1 MQNLFSA
8 EQAIN
13 YFIGGVG
20 MRVVS
25 VSSLKGD
32 EILGKQIFDE
42 SGRVLLNAGVELTP
56 FYIERI
62 KQLGI
67 LSVYIDDDIS
77 KNVIIEESISDKT
90 RQMSK
95 HAVKQMIEVYCREGK
110 TDNSSIMNSVNSVID
125 DILSNKNVLI
135 NVAEISS
142 SDNNIY
148 SHSVNVCVLSTI
160 IGTHMGYSMSK
171 LRDIATGAMLHDIG
185 RIKMLNDK
193 KVLAEHNN
201 KEELDKYIELMH
213 PKVGYDFLGEQH
225 VWNAYV
231 KVAALMHHER
241 CDGSGY
247 PLKLKG
253 EEINQI
259 AKIVSICDVFDN
271 LISGRGSEE
280 SKTVYEAIE
289 YLVGMSNIYF
299 DEEMVRK
306 FTMNIAAFPTGSGVV
321 LSSNEKGLVIKQN
334 NSMPMRPVIKVIYD
348 KAGNML
354 SNPYE
359 VDLLKELTFFITKT
373 CEI

>member
-1 MQNLFSA
+1 
-8 EQAIN
+8 
-13 YFIGGVG
+13 
-20 MRVVS
+20 MRVVN

-42 SGRVLLNAGVELTP
+42 SGRVLLNAGVELRP

-77 KNVIIEESISDKT
+77 KNVVIEESISDKT

-110 TDNSSIMNSVNSVID
+110 TDNSSIMNSVNSVIED
-125 DILSNKNVLI
+125 VLSNKNVLI
-135 NVAEISS
+135 NVAEISA

-160 IGTHMGYSMSK
+160 IGTHMGYSMLK
-171 LRDIATGAMLHDIG
+171 LRDIATAAMLHDIG
-185 RIKMLNDK
+185 KIKMLNDNK
-193 KVLAEHNN
+193 ILAEYKN

-213 PKVGYDFLGEQH
+213 PKVGYDFLGEQR

-271 LISGRGSEE
+271 LISGRGTEE
-280 SKTVYEAIE
+280 SKTVYEVIE
-289 YLVGMSNIYF
+289 YLIGMSNIYF

-306 FTMNIAAFPTGSGVV
+306 FTMNIAAFPTGSGVL
-321 LSSNEKGLVIKQN
+321 LSSNEKGLVVKQN
-334 NSMPMRPVIKVIYD
+334 NSMPMRPVVKVIYD
-348 KAGNML
+348 KAGNIL
-354 SNPYE
+354 SEPYE
-359 VDLLKELTFFITKT
+359 IDLLKELTLFITKT